1 MTNEAVILTQA
12 LTKSYGNAQAVRSLN
27 LSVGRNRITAFLG
40 RNGAGKSTTIKMLLG
55 MIRPTA
61 GSGIVL
67 GKQIANVAENREL
80 RQRVA
85 YVAEDKPLYGYMTV
99 EQTMHFASSFYPDW
113 RKNVEKKLIRDY
125 ELPLRRRVKM
135 LSKGM
140 RTKLALLL
148 AFARRPELLIL
159 DEPSEGLDPV
169 GIEHLLQLL
178 VAQAAE
184 GVSVFF
190 SSHQITEVERV
201 ADQVCILEKGCL
213 LVDASLDQ
221 LRQFYRRID
230 LVFSSPPPERE
241 FRISGVQRIRTSGH
255 RISVFASRNADA
267 VIERAHDLNVVS
279 VEVAPVGLRDVF
291 LETVKENGTCSGTKP
306 GSRLDLDS

>member
-1 MTNEAVILTQA
+1 MSNEPVIRTEA
-12 LTKSYGNAQAVRSLN
+12 LTKSYGNAIAVRTLN
-27 LSVGRNRITAFLG
+27 LSVRRNRITSFLG

-55 MIRPTA
+55 MIRPTS
-61 GSGIVL
+61 GSATVL
-67 GKQIANVAENREL
+67 GKQITNAEQNREL

-99 EQTMHFASSFYPDW
+99 EQTIRFASSFYPDW
-113 RKNVEKKLIRDY
+113 RPETEKKLLVDY
-125 ELPLRRRVKM
+125 ELPCNRKVKM

-148 AFARRPELLIL
+148 AFARRPDLLIL

-190 SSHQITEVERV
+190 SSHQIAEVERV

-213 LVDASLDQ
+213 LMDASLDQ

-230 LVFSSPPPERE
+230 LVFPTPPPERE
-241 FRISGVQRIRTSGH
+241 FRISGVQRIQTSG
-255 RISVFASRNADA
+255 RQMSVFASENTDA
-267 VIERAHDLNVVS
+267 VIERAHDLDAIS
-279 VEVAPVGLRDVF
+279 VEVAPVGLRDIF
-291 LETVKENGTCSGTKP
+291 LETVKEN
-306 GSRLDLDS
+306 

>member
-1 MTNEAVILTQA
+1 MTKEAVILTQA
-12 LTKSYGNAQAVRSLN
+12 LTKTYGNAEAVRALN

-55 MIRPTA
+55 MIRPTS
-61 GSGIVL
+61 GSGTVL
-67 GKQIANVAENREL
+67 GGQITNAKENCEL
-80 RQRVA
+80 RTRVA

-99 EQTMHFASSFYPDW
+99 EQTIRFASSFYPDW
-113 RKNVEKKLIRDY
+113 RKDVEKKLLKDY
-125 ELPLRRRVKM
+125 ELPPEGKVKT

-169 GIEHLLQLL
+169 GIEHLLQTL
-178 VAQAAE
+178 VTQLAD

-190 SSHQITEVERV
+190 SSQQIGEVERI

-213 LVDASLDQ
+213 LVDAAVDN
-221 LRQFYRRID
+221 LRRSYRRID
-230 LVFSSPPPERE
+230 LVFPSAPPEWE
-241 FRISGVQRIRTSGH
+241 FRIAGVERIQTANN
-255 RISVFASRNADA
+255 RISVFASKNAEA
-267 VIERAHDLNVVS
+267 VIERAHDLNAVS
-279 VEVAPVGLRDVF
+279 VEVAPVGLRDIF
-291 LETVKENGTCSGTKP
+291 LETVKEK
-306 GSRLDLDS
+306 